1 MNAIQGNLQ
10 VTHIWESLDKIASKI
25 GMTVEQL
32 WPYLVKQVYNEAMLG
47 AIAIFVFACI
57 SIFILLK
64 YGDMRFSKWGEEE
77 VIEGRTKNVI
87 KDYQKICTILPL
99 ILIGILLM
107 VFIFADLPRFLNPE
121 YFAFEDLMRML
132 RK

>member
-1 MNAIQGNLQ
+1 MNELTGNLK
-10 VTHIWESLDKIASKI
+10 VTQIWESLDKIASKI

-64 YGDMRFSKWGEEE
+64 YGELRFSKWSEM
-77 VIEGRTKNVI
+77 IPDSKQNLI
-87 KDYQKICTILPL
+87 KDSAKTCTIIPL
-99 ILIGILLM
+99 IILGLFM
-107 VFIFADLPRFLNPE
+107 VVFIFKVLPRFFNPE
-121 YFAFEDLMRML
+121 YFAFQDLMYML
-132 RK
+132 K